1 MALDIFIIGLD
12 QIGASIGL
20 ALANSELEVRRTGYD
35 PNDKITRNAH
45 QLGAIDQVVSLPVRA
60 CENADVVIIATPS
73 IDVRDY
79 LEMLGEKL
87 KAGAMVLDTSPF
99 KVHHTTWASELLP
112 EERHYIGAM
121 PIVGPEALFSEA
133 PDPRTPRADLFQGG
147 LLAMVVPPKTSEE
160 AVTLALNLA
169 SAIGAT
175 PFFLDPLEHDA
186 VIATVEGLPYLMASA
201 FMQMATHAHNWR
213 EIQRIGGRPF
223 VQATSID
230 PSQSSRTQA
239 NTLHLNREV
248 VINKLDEYMNELRR
262 LRDLIAEE
270 DHKALYEYLDE
281 ADKARDSWLTI
292 RQSGDWAG
300 QDLLPT
306 ERIERPGFLSGAFGL
321 RSRRPKDRK

>member
-1 MALDIFIIGLD
+1 MNMDIFFIGLD
-12 QIGASIGL
+12 QIGASIGM

-35 PNDKITRNAH
+35 PDDKLTRNAH
-45 QLGAIDQVVSLPVRA
+45 QLGAVDQVVPHPMKAS
-60 CENADVVIIATPS
+60 EIADVVVIATPS

-99 KVHHTTWASELLP
+99 KAQHATWASELLP

-121 PIVGPEALFSEA
+121 PIVGPEALFTEA

-169 SAIGAT
+169 SAIGTT
-175 PFFLDPLEHDA
+175 PFFLDPLENDA

-201 FMQMATHAHNWR
+201 FMQMATRAHNWR
-213 EIQRIGGRPF
+213 EIQRIGGMPF
-223 VQATSID
+223 VHATSID
-230 PSQSSRTQA
+230 PSQPSKTQA
-239 NTLHLNREV
+239 NTLHLNRDV
-248 VINKLDEYMNELRR
+248 VINKLDEFTEELRR
-262 LRDLIAEE
+262 LRDLIARE

-281 ADKARDSWLTI
+281 ADKARDSWLAI
-292 RQSGDWAG
+292 RQSGDWAS

-306 ERIERPGFLSGAFGL
+306 ERIERPGFLSGALGL
-321 RSRRPKDRK
+321 RSRRPKKRP